1 MGLRHCSLK
10 LQSSCSTALWAL
22 RYQKVPGR
30 ALRGP
35 NRWHLNHGAE
45 ALYQLAWVPRY
56 SVWSASE
63 ILGLLPGYWTL
74 YSSRV
79 VEYVFFWSTA
89 RGKRNGDGCS
99 FYTSLNETVVNS
111 HCLLLPWKFQPA
123 PPECTY
129 NHQITNSPG
138 MGMCCRLL
146 SGQLGPEE
154 DEQCCT
160 PVMQD
165 NFSVPALGAACECCL
180 RDIKFCSPLSLDL
193 GFSLRC
199 LLVTIHYFFCLQ
211 YTPCFIAGA

>member
-10 LQSSCSTALWAL
+10 LQSSCSTALWDL

-35 NRWHLNHGAE
+35 IRWHLNHGAE
-45 ALYQLAWVPRY
+45 ALYHLVWVPRC
-56 SVWSASE
+56 SVLSASQ
-63 ILGLLPGYWTL
+63 ILGLLPGCWTL

-79 VEYVFFWSTA
+79 VGYVFFWSTV
-89 RGKRNGDGCS
+89 RRKTNGDGCS

-111 HCLLLPWKFQPA
+111 HSLLLPWKFQPA
-123 PPECTY
+123 PPKCTY
-129 NHQITNSPG
+129 NHQLQALLG
-138 MGMCCRLL
+138 WECAARLL

-165 NFSVPALGAACECCL
+165 NFSVLALGAARVCCL

-193 GFSLRC
+193 GFSFRC

-211 YTPCFIAGA
+211 YTPCFITGA